1 MFVLK
6 KIDYSFDALE
16 PFFDKKTME
25 IHHTKH
31 HQSYVNNLN
40 KALEKYDE
48 WKNKDLETLLKSLH
62 LLPKEI
68 QTAVRNNGGGVYNHD
83 FYFKILAKNKK
94 NINEQ
99 LLEKIKNDFGSL
111 DNLKATFYTAALSNF
126 GSGWTW
132 LCLDKNKLKVINTSG
147 HDCVITNDLKPLIC
161 IDIWEHAYYLKFQ
174 NKRNEY
180 IETFW
185 ELINWDLVSDLFLSY

>member
-31 HQSYVNNLN
+31 HQGYVNNLN

-48 WKNKDLETLLKSLH
+48 WKNQDLETLLKSLH

-68 QTAVRNNGGGVYNHD
+68 QTVVRNNGGGVYNHD

-94 NINEQ
+94 NIDAQ
-99 LLEKIKNDFGSL
+99 LLKKIVEDFGSL

-132 LCLDKNKLKVINTSG
+132 LCLDKNKLKVINTLG

-161 IDIWEHAYYLKFQ
+161 IDVWEHAYYLKFQ
-174 NKRNEY
+174 NRRNEY

-185 ELINWDLVSDLFLSY
+185 ELINWDLVSELFLAN